1 MHEPGIGGDDYV
13 TGHSR
18 RSSST
23 GDGAGSGTAAMPYV
37 SNIAA
42 AALRIVPGTSMSSS
56 DLSSMAGVAWRSVGI
71 PGVGTARAR
80 QA

>member
-1 MHEPGIGGDDYV
+1 
-13 TGHSR
+13 
-18 RSSST
+18 
-23 GDGAGSGTAAMPYV
+23 MPYV